1 MSLTAGSEH
10 NAGRTEVLY
19 PTELTYAPDGKHVL
33 VTTVSGGAEME
44 LTAVDTFTGRPTV
57 TAFVCNVKQPPGMHS
72 RDRDSNLYMPP
83 DNLGHALASSARHIP
98 SERCQVFVPTL
109 KPSYSPCG
117 KYVVFGEPF
126 MKRFRPGEKN
136 EVRFLDMTKGEN
148 STVLERVLLG
158 QAAPP
163 IAAFSPRSRM
173 VVTASAAMGWW
184 AVKPLS
190 ERTPSEEAPRNG
202 EARPSPESVDVEM
215 TEIRNSADNIG
226 IQ

>member
-1 MSLTAGSEH
+1 M
-10 NAGRTEVLY
+10 RF
-19 PTELTYAPDGKHVL
+19 GK
-33 VTTVSGGAEME
+33 
-44 LTAVDTFTGRPTV
+44 
-57 TAFVCNVKQPPGMHS
+57 
-72 RDRDSNLYMPP
+72 
-83 DNLGHALASSARHIP
+83 
-98 SERCQVFVPTL
+98 
-109 KPSYSPCG
+109 
-117 KYVVFGEPF
+117 
-126 MKRFRPGEKN
+126 KRLRNYYG
-136 EVRFLDMTKGEN
+136 VRLRSRFLDMNKGEN

-163 IAAFSPRSRM
+163 IAAFSPRLVHLLLRREPSCRIVRSRM
-173 VVTASAAMGWW
+173 VVSASAAMGWW